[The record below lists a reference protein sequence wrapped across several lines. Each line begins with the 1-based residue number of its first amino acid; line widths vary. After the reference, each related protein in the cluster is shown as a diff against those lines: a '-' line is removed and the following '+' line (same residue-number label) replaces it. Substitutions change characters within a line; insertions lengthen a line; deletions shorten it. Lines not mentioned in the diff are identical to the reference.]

1 MIRPMFTKNQ
11 AALRLLLAFSLLLLT
26 AGVALAAGGGH
37 VDSGVLLKDFLYRTL
52 NFVLML
58 AILVYFIAKPF
69 KKGMASRREG
79 IAKALQE
86 AENARQQ
93 AEAKFAEYDAKLSKA
108 EAEIAEIYA
117 AIRQEGEAE
126 RERILANAQEMA
138 LKIQQEA
145 EKSAVNAVAKA
156 RTELRQEASKLAVA
170 LAEDMLK
177 KGFTE
182 ADHARLV
189 EEYMQKVGEL
199 H

>member
-1 MIRPMFTKNQ
+1 MNRSFAPTKSAQ
-11 AALRLLLAFSLLLLT
+11 RLLLALTLLLLT

-37 VDSGVLLKDFLYRTL
+37 VDSGVLLKDFLYRCL

-58 AILVYFIAKPF
+58 AILIYFVAKPI
-69 KKGMASRREG
+69 KKGMAARREG

-86 AENARQQ
+86 AETTRQQ

-108 EAEIAEIYA
+108 EGEIEQIYA
-117 AIRQEGEAE
+117 AIRQEGEQE

-138 LKIQQEA
+138 VKIQQEA
-145 EKSAVNAVAKA
+145 EKSAATAVAKA
-156 RTELRQEASKLAVA
+156 RLELRQEASLLAVS
-170 LAEDMLK
+170 LAEELLK

-182 ADHARLV
+182 ADHVRLV

>member
-1 MIRPMFTKNQ
+1 MYRSFTSTKTVRQ
-11 AALRLLLAFSLLLLT
+11 LLLASTLLLLT
-26 AGVALAAGGGH
+26 AGAALAAGGGH

-58 AILVYFIAKPF
+58 AILIYFVAKPF
-69 KKGMASRREG
+69 KNGMAARREG

-86 AENARQQ
+86 AETTRQQ

-108 EAEIAEIYA
+108 EGEIEQIYA
-117 AIRQEGEAE
+117 AIRQEGEQE
-126 RERILANAQEMA
+126 RERILANAREMA
-138 LKIQQEA
+138 TKIQQEA
-145 EKSAVNAVAKA
+145 EKSAATAVAKA
-156 RTELRQEASKLAVA
+156 RLELRQEASLLAVT
-170 LAEDMLK
+170 LAEELLK

-182 ADHARLV
+182 ADHTRLV

>member
-1 MIRPMFTKNQ
+1 MNWSFTQTKTAQ
-11 AALRLLLAFSLLLLT
+11 RLLLALTLLLMT

-37 VDSGVLLKDFLYRTL
+37 VDSGVLLKDFLYRCL

-58 AILVYFIAKPF
+58 AILIYFVAKPF

-86 AENARQQ
+86 AEATRQQ

-108 EAEIAEIYA
+108 EGEIEQIYA
-117 AIRQEGEAE
+117 AIRQEGEQE

-138 LKIQQEA
+138 VKIQQEA
-145 EKSAVNAVAKA
+145 EKSAATAVAKA
-156 RTELRQEASKLAVA
+156 RLELRQEASKLAVT
-170 LAEDMLK
+170 LAEELLK
-177 KGFTE
+177 KDFTE
-182 ADHARLV
+182 ADHVRLV

>member
-1 MIRPMFTKNQ
+1 MNRSFTQTKTAQ
-11 AALRLLLAFSLLLLT
+11 RLLLALTLLLMT

-37 VDSGVLLKDFLYRTL
+37 VDSGVLLKDFLYRCL

-58 AILVYFIAKPF
+58 AILIYFVAKPF

-86 AENARQQ
+86 AETTRQQ

-108 EAEIAEIYA
+108 EGEIEQIYA
-117 AIRQEGEAE
+117 AIRQEGEQE

-138 LKIQQEA
+138 VKIQQEA
-145 EKSAVNAVAKA
+145 EKSAATAVAKA
-156 RTELRQEASKLAVA
+156 RLELRQEASKLAVT
-170 LAEDMLK
+170 LAEELLK
-177 KGFTE
+177 KDFTE
-182 ADHARLV
+182 ADHVRLV